1 MSRTKLVSRPLGK
14 LNQRILG
21 MQSIDSKLALKN
33 GLSVENCTTVHD
45 RLKAAI
51 DDHYLTGVLLDEK
64 REIITGLEKE
74 ADALS
79 KKVLHGVVNDYG
91 EDSINVNK
99 VGGTRL
105 SERAKPMTKEKKAM
119 IAEKKALKTT

>member
-1 MSRTKLVSRPLGK
+1 MMVRRCPNPFALLDSGLT
-14 LNQRILG
+14 NNIL
-21 MQSIDSKLALKN
+21 LALSCGQIYEDF
-33 GLSVENCTTVHD
+33 GLLN
-45 RLKAAI
+45 
-51 DDHYLTGVLLDEK
+51 
-64 REIITGLEKE
+64 LEKE
-74 ADALS
+74 ADAFS